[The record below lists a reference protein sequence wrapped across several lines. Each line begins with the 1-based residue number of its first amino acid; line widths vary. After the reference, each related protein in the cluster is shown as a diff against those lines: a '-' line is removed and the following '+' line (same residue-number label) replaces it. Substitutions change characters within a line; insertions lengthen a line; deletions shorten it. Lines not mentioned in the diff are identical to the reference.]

1 MNGIETI
8 RALRKEGIPSKVLI
22 LTSSEERDDLS
33 EAMEAGANG
42 YLLKNIGKDGLILAI
57 RSIYSGMDVFDK
69 NIHNLGQ
76 TRLKTQVKGD
86 GGTQISVNGVTVD
99 LSEREMQIIK
109 MIVEGNTFSEM
120 SKDLYIAEG
129 RVRNIVTEIIG
140 KLMLK
145 DKTQLAVFA
154 IKSKLIDLK

>member
-1 MNGIETI
+1 M
-8 RALRKEGIPSKVLI
+8 
-22 LTSSEERDDLS
+22 
-33 EAMEAGANG
+33 
-42 YLLKNIGKDGLILAI
+42 
-57 RSIYSGMDVFDK
+57 
-69 NIHNLGQ
+69 GQ